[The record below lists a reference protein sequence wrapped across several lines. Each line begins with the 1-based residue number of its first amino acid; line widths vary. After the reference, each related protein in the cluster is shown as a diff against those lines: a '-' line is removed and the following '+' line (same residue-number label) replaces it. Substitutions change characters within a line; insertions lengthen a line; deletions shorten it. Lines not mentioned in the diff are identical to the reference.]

1 LTGRADG
8 RLTLEPVTEPG
19 WLEAFIVERWG
30 APGVVSRGR
39 VWAGEGLSAIRA
51 MDDEGLAGVVS
62 WHSGPDE
69 WEIVTVN
76 AREAGKGVGTRML
89 DAVIEMARRA
99 GAKRLWL
106 VTSNDNLDA
115 LRFYQRRGW
124 RLCAL
129 RPGAIAA
136 ARGLKLSIPEE
147 GAYGI
152 PLTDEI
158 ELEYTL

>member
-1 LTGRADG
+1 MSGAV
-8 RLTLEPVTEPG
+8 TLEPVTEPG
-19 WLEAFIVERWG
+19 WLAAFIAERWG

-39 VWAGEGLSAIRA
+39 VWSGESGEGLSAIRA
-51 MDDEGLAGVVS
+51 MDEDGLAGVVS
-62 WHSGPDE
+62 WHPGPEE

-76 AREAGKGVGTRML
+76 ARDARQGVGTHML
-89 DAVIEMARRA
+89 DAVVEMARRA
-99 GAKRLWL
+99 GTKRLWL

-124 RLCAL
+124 RLAAL
-129 RPGAIAA
+129 RPGAIAE
-136 ARGLKLSIPEE
+136 ARRLKPSIPEQ